1 MSRTIYVIAEHLPRM
16 TADERAML
24 DDTAVWE
31 HYLQERAAS
40 TTRCSAETPSGFEW
54 YRSDLEAE
62 VDNVYEYELIN
73 ARIAY
78 RHAFEYLTGEHP
90 HFMTFVQLTV
100 AELRRLEQN
109 LCDSAGILSR
119 V

>member
-1 MSRTIYVIAEHLPRM
+1 MSRTIYVLAEHLPRM
-16 TADERAML
+16 TDDERGML

-31 HYLQERAAS
+31 HYVQERAAAAGHG
-40 TTRCSAETPSGFEW
+40 SAESPSGFEW
-54 YRSDLEAE
+54 YRADLEAE

-90 HFMTFVQLTV
+90 HFMTFVQLTI
-100 AELRRLEQN
+100 AELRHLEQN
-109 LCDSAGILSR
+109 LCDSAGIPR
-119 V
+119 QV